1 MPERPIMRAKQAAT
15 AGAHA
20 DSDLLPPI
28 DVRVTQV
35 NRGRLRLLQALVPM
49 AGLLAALARG
59 FDSLL
64 ALALLA
70 ILASVCAWLFIS
82 AYVRSSGQARALRGQ
97 IRLDRIKVRPGEFGQ
112 WRWYGQRAVI
122 FELSGNVAVAPRS
135 TADAEALRAMLQC
148 VLGDPL
154 RFRPRGSAVVRRL
167 AAATGISGPVL
178 MYVAFKFD
186 IKPLWLVGILMGIG
200 GMSVLGAFSQSV
212 AESPNDARREQ

>member
-1 MPERPIMRAKQAAT
+1 MRAKQAAT

-35 NRGRLRLLQALVPM
+35 NRERLRLLQALVPI

-82 AYVRSSGQARALRGQ
+82 SYARSSGQARALRGQ
-97 IRLDRIKVRPGEFGQ
+97 IRLDRIKIRPGEFGQ
-112 WRWYGQRAVI
+112 WRWYGRRAVI
-122 FELSGNVAVAPRS
+122 FELSGNVRVAPHS
-135 TADAEALRAMLQC
+135 TADAEALHAMLQS

-154 RFRPRGSAVVRRL
+154 RFRPRGSAALRRL
-167 AAATGISGPVL
+167 AAATGISGAVL
-178 MYVAFKFD
+178 MYLAFKFE
-186 IKPLWLVGILMGIG
+186 IKPLWLVGILMVFG
-200 GMSVLGAFSQSV
+200 GMAVLGAFSQSV
-212 AESPNDARREQ
+212 ADSPNNGRRE